1 MGLSMNIVDQ
11 MLLFSIFALSLNIL
25 MGFAGQASIAHAA
38 FGAVG
43 GYTAGVLGAT
53 HGWSFPAAVLAGFL
67 LAGVVGL
74 LVSLP
79 ALRLPNEY
87 VILLTL
93 AFAYIVASVVLGI
106 DALGG
111 QYGLQGLGEM
121 SLFGQV
127 FTSPSEAFVPLAAA
141 GVIVFFGCW
150 RLGESSF
157 GRVLKGIREDEVA
170 TKALGKN
177 TVRFKVLAFG
187 ATSAIAGLGGA
198 LFVFYYQQVSPQQWT
213 LNQAI
218 AMIAMVVLGGTGNL
232 VGSVLGAVVITA
244 STPVLENVVNL
255 DPSKATFAQMIVY
268 GAALVL
274 FMMFR
279 PEGILR
285 ERHGRLH
292 TRAVAPKRGV
302 REAPSVTTP
311 AAVGAAVNGG
321 WDDLLAR
328 VATTSVDRPVG
339 DGVTALKVRGLV
351 KHFGGIR
358 AVNGVDLDLPLGKV
372 TALIGPNGA
381 GKSTL
386 FGLFTGFLE
395 ADQGVIEYRGQNLR
409 TLRPDQIA
417 NLGVVRSFQDTR
429 LFRQM
434 TVLENVMSAVPGQ
447 RGESLFRLYFL
458 PWQAHES
465 NRAAKAVA
473 MDQLRIVGMD
483 RYADTMCADLAH
495 GEQKLVA
502 IARALATGAEVLLLD
517 EPTSGIDEQWASH
530 VAETIKRLP
539 EIGKTVCIVEHNLAF
554 LERLEVDCYFLEAG
568 AVRTHGTLRELM
580 ANDDLRK
587 AYFSV

>member
-11 MLLFSIFALSLNIL
+11 MVLFAIFAVSLNIL

-43 GYTAGVLGAT
+43 GYTAAVLGSS
-53 HGWSFPAAVLAGFL
+53 HGWSFPAAVAAGFL

-74 LVSLP
+74 LISLP

-111 QYGLQGLGEM
+111 QYGLQGLGDI
-121 SLFGQV
+121 SLFGKTFV
-127 FTSPSEAFVPLAAA
+127 SPSEAFVVLIGA
-141 GVIVFFGCW
+141 GVIVFFACW

-157 GRVLKGIREDEVA
+157 GRVLKGIREDEIA
-170 TKALGKN
+170 TKSLGKN

-198 LFVFYYQQVSPQQWT
+198 LFVFYYQQVSPQQWS

-244 STPVLENVVNL
+244 STPVLENTVDL

-268 GAALVL
+268 GSALVL

-285 ERHGRLH
+285 ERHGRVH
-292 TRAVAPKRGV
+292 ARSVGRGDRVAGAPVAVDD
-302 REAPSVTTP
+302 
-311 AAVGAAVNGG
+311 AVSEG
-321 WDDLLAR
+321 WDTLLAR
-328 VATTSVDRPVG
+328 VATTSVDRPAG

-386 FGLFTGFLE
+386 FGLFTGFLA
-395 ADQGVIEYRGQNLR
+395 ADQGVIEYRGQDLR
-409 TLRPDQIA
+409 GLRPDQIA

-434 TVLENVMSAVPGQ
+434 TALENVMSAVPGQ
-447 RGESLFRLYFL
+447 RGESLFRLYFM
-458 PWQAHES
+458 PWQARAS
-465 NRAAKAVA
+465 NQMAMRVA

-483 RYADTMCADLAH
+483 GSADTLCADLAH

-517 EPTSGIDEQWASH
+517 EPTSGIDEQWANH
-530 VAETIKRLP
+530 VADTIRRLP

-568 AVRTHGTLRELM
+568 AVRTHGSLRELM

>member
-1 MGLSMNIVDQ
+1 MGLTMNIANQ
-11 MLLFSIFALSLNIL
+11 MVLYSMFAVSLNVL

-43 GYTAGVLGAT
+43 GYTAAVLAID
-53 HGWSFPAAVLAGFL
+53 HGWSFPAAVAAGFL
-67 LAGVVGL
+67 LTGAVGL
-74 LVSLP
+74 VVSLP
-79 ALRLPNEY
+79 ALRLPSEY

-93 AFAYIVASVVLGI
+93 AFAYIIASVVIGI

-121 SLFGQV
+121 SLFGRA
-127 FTSPSEAFVPLAAA
+127 FTSPKAAFIPLVVA
-141 GVIVFFGCW
+141 GVLVFLACW

-157 GRVLKGIREDEVA
+157 GRVLRGIREDEMA

-177 TVRFKVLAFG
+177 TVRFKVFTFG
-187 ATSAIAGLGGA
+187 ATSAIAGLAGG
-198 LFVFYYQQVSPQQWT
+198 LFVYYYQQVSPQQWT

-232 VGSVLGAVVITA
+232 LGSVLGAVVITA
-244 STPVLENVVNL
+244 STPILENTVDL
-255 DPSKATFAQMIVY
+255 DPTKATFAQMIIY
-268 GAALVL
+268 GSALVL

-285 ERHGRLH
+285 ERHHGTTSSKTWPWR
-292 TRAVAPKRGV
+292 RAPEPATAGV
-302 REAPSVTTP
+302 PVG
-311 AAVGAAVNGG
+311 VGADVN
-321 WDDLLAR
+321 
-328 VATTSVDRPVG
+328 VDWESRLSGVSTRQAHRPAG

-386 FGLFTGFLE
+386 FGLFTGFIP
-395 ADQGVIEYRGQNLR
+395 ADQGTIEYRGQDLR
-409 TLRPDQIA
+409 GLRPDQIA

-434 TVLENVMSAVPGQ
+434 TALENVMAAVPDQ
-447 RGESLFRLYFL
+447 AGESLLKLYFL
-458 PWQAHES
+458 PWKVTAT
-465 NRAAKAVA
+465 NRRAKTVA
-473 MDQLRIVGMD
+473 MDSLRLVGMD
-483 RYADTMCADLAH
+483 KFANTLCADLAH

-502 IARALATGAEVLLLD
+502 IARALATEAEVLLLD
-517 EPTSGIDEQWASH
+517 EPTSGIDEQWANH
-530 VAETIKRLP
+530 VADTIKRLP

-554 LERLEVDCYFLEAG
+554 LERLEVECYFLETG
-568 AVRTHGTLRELM
+568 VVRTKGTLRELM
-580 ANDDLRK
+580 SNEDLRK

>member
-1 MGLSMNIVDQ
+1 MGLSMNVVNQ
-11 MLLFSIFALSLNIL
+11 MVLFSIFALSLNIL

-53 HGWSFPAAVLAGFL
+53 HHWSFPAAVVVAFILS
-67 LAGVVGL
+67 GVIGV

-79 ALRLPNEY
+79 ALRLPNEF

-93 AFAYIVASVVLGI
+93 AFAYIVASTVISI

-111 QYGLQGLGEM
+111 QYGLQGLGDI
-121 SLFGQV
+121 SLFGKKFV
-127 FTSPSEAFVPLAAA
+127 SPSEVFILLVII
-141 GVIVFFGCW
+141 GVIVFLACW

-157 GRVLKGIREDEVA
+157 GRVLKGIREDELA
-170 TKALGKN
+170 TKALGKH
-177 TVRFKVLAFG
+177 TVGFKVVAFG
-187 ATSAIAGLGGA
+187 MTSAVAGLGGA

-232 VGSVLGAVVITA
+232 IGSVLGAVVITA
-244 STPVLENVVNL
+244 STPILEHVVHIN
-255 DPSKATFAQMIVY
+255 PSRATFAQMIIY
-268 GAALVL
+268 GTALVL
-274 FMMFR
+274 FMMYR

-285 ERHGRLH
+285 ERHGRL
-292 TRAVAPKRGV
+292 RAAGKGYVEASITPLGV
-302 REAPSVTTP
+302 
-311 AAVGAAVNGG
+311 GNGDAETQQE
-321 WDDLLAR
+321 WKKLLDR
-328 VATTSVDRPVG
+328 VATTTVQRPSG
-339 DGVTALKVRGLV
+339 DDVTALKVRGLV
-351 KHFGGIR
+351 KHFGGIK

-386 FGLFTGFLE
+386 FGLFTGFIP
-395 ADQGVIEYRGQNLR
+395 ADQGVIEYRGQSLR
-409 TLRPDQIA
+409 GMRPDQIA
-417 NLGVVRSFQDTR
+417 KLGVVRSFQDTR

-434 TVLENVMSAVPGQ
+434 TALENVMSAVPGQ
-447 RGESLFRLYFL
+447 SGESLLSLYFL
-458 PWQAHES
+458 PWKVRAS
-465 NRAAKAVA
+465 NRSAKAIA
-473 MDQLRIVGMD
+473 LDQLRIVGMD
-483 RYADTMCADLAH
+483 RHANTLCADLAH

-517 EPTSGIDEQWASH
+517 EPTSGVDEQWMHH

-554 LERLEVDCYFLEAG
+554 LERLQANCYFLESG
-568 AVRTHGTLRELM
+568 SVRMHGSLRELM
-580 ANDDLRK
+580 ENEDLRK
-587 AYFSV
+587 AYFAL